1 MDPVKAHVHR
11 FRLFLF
17 DGDVGKAIGG
27 GVVDLDWSD
36 RLRVTTFEEQG
47 ADRDGLLAFDV
58 SGSNFGSGSQTHH
71 VGHDARN
78 GVDGTIETRTSG
90 GWFGH
95 VGANVTQKIVS
106 TSVAAGLRFGEVG
119 GVAVNVEDHVT
130 DSITDCGVR
139 VRGGVIK
146 QTHGV
151 GIVLFRDFFLLFR
164 NGAKVGEHG
173 VVDRNQIVQEISEDL
188 LY

>member
-1 MDPVKAHVHR
+1 M
-11 FRLFLF
+11 
-17 DGDVGKAIGG
+17 
-27 GVVDLDWSD
+27 DWSD

-47 ADRDGLLAFDV
+47 ADRDSLLAFDV
-58 SGSNFGSGSQTHH
+58 SGSNFGFGSRTHH

-78 GVDGTIETRTSG
+78 GVDGTVETRTSG

-106 TSVAAGLRFGEVG
+106 TSVAAGLRFGEVE
-119 GVAVNVEDHVT
+119 GVAVNLEDHVT
-130 DSITDCGVR
+130 ENITDCGVR

-146 QTHGV
+146 QLHGV
-151 GIVLFRDFFLLFR
+151 GIGLFHAFFLMCR

-173 VVDRNQIVQEISEDL
+173 GVDRNQIVQEISEDL